1 MKVWFKIRLIIILIA
16 IITTLSCKA
25 QIVPYESDQNLY
37 VRNSGEYYKDT
48 NNVFNNF
55 SGEWKWED
63 NTTNSSLTFKFKK
76 EIALNDGNGYTY
88 DLLVGEYQYIENGEE
103 LANTL
108 TDIDNSNISGHYHK
122 ISGIGTLTKYNH
134 PQCDDCSEE
143 ERRMQVIIEHDNY
156 EGVTG
161 KLIMRYLVEDGIEKL
176 YVIVK
181 DGSWLASNPNAPN
194 FIDIPFGSYILIKQ
208 D

>member
-1 MKVWFKIRLIIILIA
+1 MIVWFKIRHIIILTV

-25 QIVPYESDQNLY
+25 QIVSYDSDETY
-37 VRNSGEYYKDT
+37 FIDNSGKYYKDV
-48 NNVFNNF
+48 NNDFNLF
-55 SGEWKWED
+55 VGEWKWED
-63 NTTNSSLTFKFKK
+63 NTTNSSLIFVFNK
-76 EIALNDGNGYTY
+76 EEGINNNNGYIY

-108 TDIDNSNISGHYHK
+108 TSINTLIGREHK
-122 ISGIGTLTKYNH
+122 ISGFITLTKYNH

-143 ERRMQVIIEHDNY
+143 ERRMQVIIEHDDY

-176 YVIVK
+176 HVIVK